1 MSLKALPSLLLALL
15 LVEPAAAAP
24 AAAANAVGVT
34 AAAPEAAGTGR
45 WREHRLSFTYSGFTT
60 KYSCDGLADKVRG
73 LLRAFGARSD
83 LRVGNYGCA
92 ALYGGPAEFP
102 RVKLEF
108 ATLEPLAAAAAAVES
123 AGVAGEW
130 RLVRIDR
137 DRPRVLEPGD
147 CELLEQFRDR
157 ILPLFSTRAMDDHT
171 RCIPYQLSGT
181 SLSLGF
187 EVFVPA
193 RTVEPA
199 RPASR

>member
-1 MSLKALPSLLLALL
+1 
-15 LVEPAAAAP
+15 
-24 AAAANAVGVT
+24 
-34 AAAPEAAGTGR
+34 
-45 WREHRLSFTYSGFTT
+45 YSGFTT

-73 LLRAFGARSD
+73 LLRALGARSD

-102 RVKLEF
+102 RVKLQF
-108 ATLEPLAAAAAAVES
+108 ATLEPINGP
-123 AGVAGEW
+123 AGAEPGGIVGEW
-130 RLVRIDR
+130 HPVRIDR

-193 RTVEPA
+193 RTAETPK
-199 RPASR
+199 PASR